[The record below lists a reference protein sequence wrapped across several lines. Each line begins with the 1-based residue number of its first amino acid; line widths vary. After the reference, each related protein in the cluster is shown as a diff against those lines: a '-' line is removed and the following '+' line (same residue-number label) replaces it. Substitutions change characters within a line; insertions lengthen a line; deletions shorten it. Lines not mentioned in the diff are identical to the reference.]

1 MEMMLTFSR
10 ELLAAVAEFLMYEP
24 IIYLFTICC
33 LIGII
38 KVFRV
43 LMP

>member
-1 MEMMLTFSR
+1 MEMMITFSR
-10 ELLAAVAEFLMYEP
+10 ELLGSIADFLMAEP

-33 LIGII
+33 LVFVV

>member
-1 MEMMLTFSR
+1 MIAFSR
-10 ELLAAVAEFLMYEP
+10 ELFGAVADFLMAEP

-33 LIGII
+33 LVFII

>member
-1 MEMMLTFSR
+1 MEMMIAFSR
-10 ELLAAVAEFLMYEP
+10 ELLGAVAEFLMAEP
-24 IIYLFTICC
+24 IIWLFTIFC
-33 LIGII
+33 LIGIV